1 SHFYDTVRA
10 LTYQNTDVFLIC
22 FHLGD
27 WYSLHNALNKWYPE
41 VRKYSLP
48 DTPIVLVGCQNDQRY
63 VENLYA
69 SFHLVQNS
77 VTGAISP
84 LTSAVN
90 EVKQRVVYT
99 EEALEVCRQMGAVT
113 YVETCA
119 YNSSTVREAFEISSF
134 SSLEMCF
141 RMLSTETF
149 FLLLLL
155 AFSTTVHATEEL
167 FSAIVHLE
175 RLLQTEQS
183 IVANLNSYLD
193 YEEKRIASLRQ
204 LAHHYNELNSVASK
218 DVQSY
223 LSNPVNAYLLVK
235 RLTTDWKL
243 VEYLTFNADRRDLIE
258 FLQQNETFPSSD
270 DLTGAAEALLRL
282 QDTYKLD
289 TSLLADGVI
298 PIRDVR
304 GMKPADYLKPG
315 FTSMSLTANDCFE
328 LGRQAYSNE
337 DYHHTKL
344 WMREALSRLENE
356 ESDSSTQDKMRI
368 NILEHLAFSTYKL
381 GYVSDAYTYTMQLL
395 ELDPDHERARGN
407 IQYFDKEL
415 NIKNQIRRVRKGDDG
430 DDAVSVENS
439 IAESSWPIEETERQT
454 YEALCRGESRLSERT
469 RSQLVCFHLDTSKSI
484 DPYLRLT
491 NIKVEEAYKQ
501 PQIVIFHDFMSDAE
515 AEVIKALAA
524 PKLKRATVQ
533 NYFTGN
539 LETAKYRISKSAWLT
554 DRDHHVVARIS
565 RRVQAI
571 TDLDLSTAEELQVVN
586 YGIAGQYEPHYDFAR
601 REEKNAFKSLGTGNR
616 IATWLNYMSDVE
628 AGGATV
634 FTQLGVTVWPK
645 KNSAAFWYN
654 LHKSGDG
661 DLLTRHAACP
671 VLLGSKWVSNK
682 WIHERGQEFRKKC
695 GVSPFEPNLVQ
706 KTN

>member
-1 SHFYDTVRA
+1 
-10 LTYQNTDVFLIC
+10 
-22 FHLGD
+22 
-27 WYSLHNALNKWYPE
+27 
-41 VRKYSLP
+41 
-48 DTPIVLVGCQNDQRY
+48 
-63 VENLYA
+63 
-69 SFHLVQNS
+69 
-77 VTGAISP
+77 
-84 LTSAVN
+84 
-90 EVKQRVVYT
+90 
-99 EEALEVCRQMGAVT
+99 M
-113 YVETCA
+113 
-119 YNSSTVREAFEISSF
+119 
-134 SSLEMCF
+134 
-141 RMLSTETF
+141 
-149 FLLLLL
+149 
-155 AFSTTVHATEEL
+155 
-167 FSAIVHLE
+167 
-175 RLLQTEQS
+175 
-183 IVANLNSYLD
+183 
-193 YEEKRIASLRQ
+193 
-204 LAHHYNELNSVASK
+204 
-218 DVQSY
+218 
-223 LSNPVNAYLLVK
+223 
-235 RLTTDWKL
+235 
-243 VEYLTFNADRRDLIE
+243 
-258 FLQQNETFPSSD
+258 
-270 DLTGAAEALLRL
+270 LRL

-586 YGIAGQYEPHYDFAR
+586 YGIAGQYY
-601 REEKNAFKSLGTGNR
+601 
-616 IATWLNYMSDVE
+616 YC
-628 AGGATV
+628 
-634 FTQLGVTVWPK
+634 
-645 KNSAAFWYN
+645 N
-654 LHKSGDG
+654 LDMGK
-661 DLLTRHAACP
+661 
-671 VLLGSKWVSNK
+671 
-682 WIHERGQEFRKKC
+682 
-695 GVSPFEPNLVQ
+695 
-706 KTN
+706 